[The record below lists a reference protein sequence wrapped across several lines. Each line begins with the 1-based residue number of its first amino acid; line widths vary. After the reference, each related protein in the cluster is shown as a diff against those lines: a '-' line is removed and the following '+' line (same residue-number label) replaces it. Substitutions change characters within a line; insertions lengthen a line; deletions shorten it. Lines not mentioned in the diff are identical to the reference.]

1 MIEIPTVPAAV
12 LLLLGFFSPYGVSFL
27 NAVLPF
33 VKSPLGRKVV
43 AVVVSV
49 VLAVV
54 ALFGYFIVTGTLLPQ
69 NLAEWFGFALLVL
82 VVQQASYGLVTK
94 KLGADA
100 IERALGGNGA
110 DAEAAAAVSRAN
122 GRHAAP

>member
-1 MIEIPTVPAAV
+1 MLEIPTLPAAV
-12 LLLLGFFSPYGVSFL
+12 LLLLGFFSPYGVSIL

-33 VKSPLGRKVV
+33 IKTPLQRKAV

-49 VLAVV
+49 IVAVA
-54 ALFGYFIVTGTLLPQ
+54 ALFGYFAVTGMLLPQ

-94 KLGADA
+94 KLGADWL
-100 IERALGGNGA
+100 EQRFG
-110 DAEAAAAVSRAN
+110 DDVKAARHLSRAN
-122 GRHAAP
+122 G